1 MTDNQIRCGWC
12 VGDAEYVAYHDEEW
26 GVPIT
31 DAPSLFKLLTLEG
44 MQAGLSWLT
53 ILRKRAA
60 MEEAFYDF
68 QLDKLAASG
77 EPEITRWLDNA
88 AIIRHRGKLQ
98 AMINNARL
106 ALETDN
112 FVELIWQFRPASSRK
127 YASLADVPALTDE
140 STAMSKTLKKA
151 GFKFVGPTICYAFMQ
166 SAGLVNDHT
175 KDCWRFAPCD
185 SLQARIK

>member
-1 MTDNQIRCGWC
+1 MTDNQTRCGWC

-31 DAPSLFKLLTLEG
+31 DTPSLFKLLTLEG

-68 QLDKLAASG
+68 QIDKLAASG

-88 AIIRHRGKLQ
+88 GIIRHRGKLQ

-106 ALETDN
+106 TLETEN
-112 FVELIWQFRPASSRK
+112 FVELIWQFRPATARK

-175 KDCWRFAPCD
+175 QDCWRFAPCD
-185 SLQARIK
+185 QLQARIA